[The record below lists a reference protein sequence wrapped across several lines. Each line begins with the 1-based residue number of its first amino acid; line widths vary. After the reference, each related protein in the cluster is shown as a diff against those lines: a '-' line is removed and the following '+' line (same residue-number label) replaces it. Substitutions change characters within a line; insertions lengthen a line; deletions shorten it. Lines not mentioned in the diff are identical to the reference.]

1 MKAKELIK
9 LLSQHPNADVVI
21 SDYNGWETPF
31 YDVDAIE
38 FHENSYP
45 VGENIRKSAKP
56 NNGLVTFTLGKRH

>member
-21 SDYNGWETPF
+21 SDYNGCETPF

-45 VGENIRKSAKP
+45 VGENIRKSVQTKQRFDYFHI
-56 NNGLVTFTLGKRH
+56 G